1 MTKTT
6 KSSNAKDLRRPS
18 PRLEEHW
25 TSWTVTTHSYADEE
39 GMTLSEITTFDLL
52 MQDLS
57 EWFGLTQRQ
66 CEELFDLGMIDFIPS
81 TNGECFGF
89 YVNTEDMTP
98 LKQEI
103 LPQVNHILDGNK
115 DSYMYSVRHLI
126 DYSDLWEMFNWDPD
140 EHEDCSEDDLPWGKD
155 IQAEFEV
162 ATILWQFND
171 LDKNKTAV
179 DVHDI
184 ISYKEIFRGTHAA
197 PEFVF
202 EVPRSKYNLINSNKN
217 VLQFN

>member
-1 MTKTT
+1 
-6 KSSNAKDLRRPS
+6 
-18 PRLEEHW
+18 
-25 TSWTVTTHSYADEE
+25 
-39 GMTLSEITTFDLL
+39 MTLSEITTFDLL

-126 DYSDLWEMFNWDPD
+126 DYSDL
-140 EHEDCSEDDLPWGKD
+140 
-155 IQAEFEV
+155 
-162 ATILWQFND
+162 
-171 LDKNKTAV
+171 
-179 DVHDI
+179 
-184 ISYKEIFRGTHAA
+184 
-197 PEFVF
+197 
-202 EVPRSKYNLINSNKN
+202 
-217 VLQFN
+217 